1 MNGCND
7 SAYLNKLKP
16 NIYINIFDIFYIGRT
31 ATRMMGWKLKVSVLW
46 HLRVSLYA
54 DANNGGWRVEGTT
67 RYVKPQVWV
76 LFVHLIATRSF
87 FKIVAVQILA
97 WCCWMPAGATITT
110 HQTDNSMSFPFWWD
124 MVIETKPWTVVQQ
137 QPKFTQKLH
146 RTGQVMGAFFG
157 LSQAGDELTATR
169 ELKGSNRAR
178 NRHSVSV
185 CGGCFGRCL
194 ARPEICACTVFTI

>member
-1 MNGCND
+1 MLDGCTVHLRFSLGRSLSYENIKWEQSNVILDAAMNGCND
-7 SAYLNKLKP
+7 SAYLNRLKP

-31 ATRMMGWKLKVSVLW
+31 ATRMMGWKLKVSVHW

-76 LFVHLIATRSF
+76 LFVHLIAARSF

-110 HQTDNSMSFPFWWD
+110 H
-124 MVIETKPWTVVQQ
+124 
-137 QPKFTQKLH
+137 
-146 RTGQVMGAFFG
+146 
-157 LSQAGDELTATR
+157 
-169 ELKGSNRAR
+169 
-178 NRHSVSV
+178 
-185 CGGCFGRCL
+185 
-194 ARPEICACTVFTI
+194 